1 MTINKMLEIRWH
13 ARGGQGA
20 KTVAEFL
27 ALVALHEGKYSQG
40 FPEYGPER
48 AGAPIK
54 GYTRVSVDPIRV
66 HSAIYHPDVVVVLD
80 PGLLGLPEVGEGI
93 GEKTTVV
100 VNTTASPS
108 KLVSEHKYLAGK
120 NLWTVDASGIS
131 HEEIGRPIPNMPML
145 GALVRASK
153 VVKLDG
159 VLENI
164 KREFSRKFAPKILEG
179 NLKAVRRAF
188 EEVRRQ
194 D

>member
-1 MTINKMLEIRWH
+1 MIEIRWH

-54 GYTRVSVDPIRV
+54 GYTRVSDDPIRV
-66 HSAIYHPDVVVVLD
+66 HSAIYHPDAVVVLD
-80 PGLLGLPEVGEGI
+80 PGLLALPEVGEGM
-93 GEKTTVV
+93 GADTVV
-100 VNTTASPS
+100 VVNSAAVPSEVASR
-108 KLVSEHKYLAGK
+108 HGYLSGK
-120 NLWTVDASGIS
+120 KLWTVDASGIARD
-131 HEEIGRPIPNMPML
+131 EIGRPIPNMPML
-145 GALVRASK
+145 GALVRATEA
-153 VVKLDG
+153 VKLDS

-164 KREFSRKFAPKILEG
+164 KKEFSRKFSQKILDG

-188 EEVRRQ
+188 EEVKGGE
-194 D
+194 